1 MKSAALA
8 PKIIFA
14 GGVLLGYFFLPLSS
28 YFGGSYDLRAT
39 VGGIT
44 GLVVGVVLLIKV
56 LQSKQVP
63 LSHLLIGV
71 AMGLLIASFWAQQQ
85 IQHGYVDY
93 AQRGGSSTRVD
104 WHRHPAVAF
113 HTITWGAIAFPT
125 LFFYAKAKLKKT

>member
-1 MKSAALA
+1 MKLAALT

-28 YFGGSYDLRAT
+28 YFVGSYELRAT

-44 GLVVGVVLLIKV
+44 GLVLGIILLVKV
-56 LQSKQVP
+56 LRSKQVP

-85 IQHGYVDY
+85 IQHGYVTY
-93 AQRGGSSTRVD
+93 AARGGSSVRAD
-104 WHRHPAVAF
+104 WRRHPAVAF
-113 HTITWGAIAFPT
+113 HTITWGVLAFPM
-125 LFFYAKAKLKKT
+125 LFFYAKAKQKKA